1 MRLNKILQ
9 KDYTLSSLYY
19 QIKLP
24 LDVEILIPADDPVR
38 LLSAFVEG
46 MELSDLYQ
54 TYGKIKKNQ
63 ATPRQLFKIMVYA
76 SMNRIYSSR
85 DIETACRRDINF
97 MYLLEGKP
105 APDHATFARFIS
117 LHFAQCSKK
126 TLAEVSKLLYSL
138 GEISGESIFIDG
150 TKIESIANKYTF
162 VWKKAV
168 TKNQAKLFDKI
179 LVLVEECENL
189 YGFRIAYNGKVSLH
203 TLKRLRKKLCRIRQ
217 EEGIAFVHGTGRR
230 KTRLQRTL
238 ETLETYIAKLK
249 EYNKKLYVCGDRNS
263 YSKTDP
269 DATFM
274 RMKED
279 AMLNGQLK
287 PAYNLQHGVDS
298 EYITW
303 LDISPR
309 PTDTRTLIPFLKD
322 MELYLPFKY
331 QEIVADAGYES
342 EENYLFLEENGQLAY
357 IKPQNY
363 EISKT
368 RKYRQD
374 IGRME
379 NMTYDEKADCYY
391 CKNEQV
397 LTVQYEKR
405 EKTASGYRRTVTV
418 YGSNGCSGCPFK
430 TDCIKGN
437 NCKTPMEDRQKVLY
451 VSKKMKEKR
460 QETLERITSDHG
472 TQLRMNRSIQ
482 AEGSFANIKEDM
494 GFRRYLY
501 RGNANVTAQS
511 ILLAIGYNI
520 NKLHHKIQ
528 AGRTGQHLFPLK
540 QTA

>member
-138 GEISGESIFIDG
+138 GEISGKSIFIDG
-150 TKIESIANKYTF
+150 TKIESVANKYTF

-179 LVLVEECENL
+179 LALVEECENL
-189 YGFRIAYNGKVSLH
+189 YGFKITYNGKVSLH

-230 KTRLQRTL
+230 KTRLQKSL

-279 AMLNGQLK
+279 TMLNGQLK

-303 LDISPR
+303 LDISSR

-379 NMTYDEKADCYY
+379 NMKYDEKADCYY
-391 CKNEQV
+391 CKNGQV
-397 LTVQYEKR
+397 LTAQYEKR

-418 YGSNGCSGCPFK
+418 YRSNGCSGCPFK

-460 QETLERITSDHG
+460 QETLERITSDYG

-494 GFRRYLY
+494 EFRRYLY

-511 ILLAIGYNI
+511 ILLAIGDNI

-528 AGRTGQHLFPLK
+528 AGRTGRHLFPLK